1 MIVSNRDEPLQI
13 LWARFD
19 YVASPQ
25 FQKVLKSEQN
35 EKTVEKVDVTYLR
48 PTDFSPMK

>member
-1 MIVSNRDEPLQI
+1 MRSDL
-13 LWARFD
+13 
-19 YVASPQ
+19 Q
-25 FQKVLKSEQN
+25 FQEVVKSEQS